1 MVLPQVEPVFTST
14 PHQPSPHGDMSNV
27 IRSLAE
33 IHALSETQRPATS
46 AGLMGVS
53 AIAMPATQTAATIV
67 AANGPLV
74 TARMT
79 DLPYLSGHRRL
90 PSVAAIILAL
100 ILSLLVLPAALVAIA
115 LGLGLR
121 PLPYEL
127 FLVLQRLPLVF
138 PLHMIASGLALIL
151 IPIAAFARPWRGV
164 HRAAGL
170 LAAAAVVIGG
180 LTALPVAL
188 ASEATAM
195 ARAGLFAQGLVWLA
209 LLAAAVAAIRCGA
222 VARHARVMLAMAAVA
237 SGAIWLRLV
246 MFAANTAGLP
256 FEPAYAA
263 ATWACWLIPLAIAA
277 MLSNVAW
284 RPAKAGRGA

>member
-14 PHQPSPHGDMSNV
+14 PHQPSPHRDMSNV

-33 IHALSETQRPATS
+33 IHTLSETQRPAMS

-53 AIAMPATQTAATIV
+53 AIAMPATQNAATMV
-67 AANGPLV
+67 ALNEPLV
-74 TARMT
+74 TASMT
-79 DLPYLSGHRRL
+79 DLPYVTGHRRL

-100 ILSLLVLPAALVAIA
+100 ILSLLVLPAAVVAIA
-115 LGLGLR
+115 LGLGSR

-127 FLVLQRLPLVF
+127 FVVLQRLPLVF

-164 HRAAGL
+164 HRAAGRI
-170 LAAAAVVIGG
+170 AAAAVIVGG

-188 ASEATAM
+188 ASEATAV
-195 ARAGLFAQGLVWLA
+195 ARAGLFTQGLVWLA
-209 LLAAAVAAIRCGA
+209 LLAAAVAAIRCGE
-222 VARHARVMLAMAAVA
+222 VGRHARCMLAMAAVA
-237 SGAIWLRLV
+237 SGAVWLRLV
-246 MFAANTAGLP
+246 MFAANAAGLP
-256 FEPAYAA
+256 FEPVYAA

-277 MLSNVAW
+277 MLSGTAP
-284 RPAKAGRGA
+284 RPANAARGT